1 MTPLHDLTASDA
13 ATRLQSGALSCEAIT
28 RATLTRIDAL
38 EPQVRAYAHLAA
50 DEALQ
55 QARTLDQAPAQG
67 ALHGVT
73 IAVKD
78 VIDVAGMPTTFNTPA
93 YAGHRPGRDAACV
106 ATARALG
113 AVILGKT
120 DTVEFGANG
129 RSAATGNAYAPAH
142 TPGGSSSGS
151 AAAVAS
157 GMAQIAFGTQTGGS
171 IIRPAAYN
179 GVHAFKPTHGLVCAE
194 GAKVYAPSLD
204 TIGWFARGVA
214 DLALMA
220 RAFQLADAWP
230 QAPATLAG
238 LRIGVYKGPHWDRVD
253 ASGQQALLRSA
264 PALADAGATLVDL
277 SLPASFDTLPQAQQ
291 VIIRAEGR
299 RTFLSELLAHPDQ
312 LNPNIRA
319 TAENAAG
326 YRVPDLL
333 RAQDQAGAAR
343 RDFDALLTQ
352 RLDLVLTPPS
362 FGQAPAGL
370 EDTGSP
376 LCNSLWTLLHA
387 PCLAVPT
394 GLGDIGLPVGIQL
407 VGPRGGDAQLLA
419 WAEAIDAALTAA
431 QGPMPKPALKS

>member
-1 MTPLHDLTASDA
+1 MKPDHDLTASESA
-13 ATRLQSGALSCEAIT
+13 ARLQSGDLTCEALT
-28 RATLTRIDAL
+28 RATLARIALL
-38 EPQVRAYAHLAA
+38 EPQVHAYSHLASE
-50 DEALQ
+50 DALN
-55 QARTLDQAPAQG
+55 QAQALDRAAVRGP
-67 ALHGVT
+67 LHGVT
-73 IAVKD
+73 VAVKD

-106 ATARALG
+106 ATVRALG
-113 AVILGKT
+113 AVIVGKT

-179 GVHAFKPTHGLVCAE
+179 GVHALKPTHGLVCAE

-204 TIGWFARGVA
+204 TIGWFARSVG
-214 DLALMA
+214 DLGLMA
-220 RAFQLADAWP
+220 RAFQIADEWP

-238 LRIGVYKGPHWDRVD
+238 LRVGLYKGPHWDRLD
-253 ASGQQALLRSA
+253 ASGQAALLRSA
-264 PALADAGATLVDL
+264 HQLADAGATLVDL
-277 SLPASFDTLPQAQQ
+277 TLPGSFASLAQAQQ

-299 RTFLSELLAHPDQ
+299 RTFLSELRAHPMQ

-319 TAENAAG
+319 TAENAVG

-333 RAQDQAGAAR
+333 HAQDLSASARGA
-343 RDFDALLTQ
+343 FDTLLTQ
-352 RLDLVLTPPS
+352 TVDVMLTPPS
-362 FGQAPAGL
+362 FGQAPPGL
-370 EDTGSP
+370 DDTGSP

-387 PCLAVPT
+387 PCVAMPT
-394 GLGDIGLPVGIQL
+394 GLGDAGLPVGIQL
-407 VGPRGGDAQLLA
+407 VGPRGGDARLLA
-419 WAEAIDAALTAA
+419 WAETISTVLAAAN
-431 QGPMPKPALKS
+431 GPMPSPALA

>member
-1 MTPLHDLTASDA
+1 MTPIHDLTASDA
-13 ATRLQSGALSCEAIT
+13 ATRLQSGDLSCEAIT
-28 RATLTRIDAL
+28 RATLARIGAL

-50 DEALQ
+50 DEALR
-55 QARTLDQAPAQG
+55 QARTLDQAPGQG

-78 VIDVAGMPTTFNTPA
+78 VIDVAGMPTAFNTPA
-93 YAGHRPGRDAACV
+93 YAGHHPGRDAACV

-179 GVHAFKPTHGLVCAE
+179 GVHALKPTHGLVCAE

-204 TIGWFARGVA
+204 TIGWFARSAA
-214 DLALMA
+214 DLSLMA
-220 RAFQLADAWP
+220 RVFQLADAWP
-230 QAPATLAG
+230 QPPATLAG
-238 LRIGVYKGPHWDRVD
+238 LRIGLYKGPHWHRLD
-253 ASGQQALLRSA
+253 ASGQATLLLSA
-264 PALADAGATLVDL
+264 RTLAEAGATLVDL
-277 SLPASFDTLPQAQQ
+277 SLPASFDTLAQAQQ

-319 TAENAAG
+319 TAENAVG
-326 YRVPDLL
+326 YGVADLL
-333 RAQDQAGAAR
+333 RAQDLAASAR
-343 RDFDALLTQ
+343 CEFDALLAQ
-352 RLDLVLTPPS
+352 DVDLVLTPPS
-362 FGQAPAGL
+362 FGQAPPGL

-387 PCLAVPT
+387 PCVAMPT
-394 GLGDIGLPVGIQL
+394 GLGDVGLPVGIQL
-407 VGPRGGDAQLLA
+407 VGPRGGDARLLA
-419 WAEAIDAALTAA
+419 WAEAINTALTAA
-431 QGPMPKPALKS
+431 QGPMPKPALKA